1 MKLKRLYISIFIFLG
16 IIIAF
21 SLKVEAKSYYI
32 NDMDIQATVLENGNV
47 QIEQTLEYA
56 FDGSYNGVYITIPKE
71 LHDSD
76 NKKISDKNYSATGV
90 RVENVGVI
98 ASDGSFNEF
107 RKEGFASTGSNGVY
121 TVESDSNEVKIKV
134 FSPTTNANKQFKMVY
149 VLENVC
155 LLHNDVGEFYYNF
168 IGGKW
173 ECFIKNL
180 NIDVYVPENKDTL
193 KIWGHGPDNGYS
205 KIIDNTHSNFH
216 VADVPRGKYVAARV
230 VFDRSIIPNALKVY
244 DDYAMESI
252 LKEERGIATVSDAK
266 KKNTYLVII
275 FALILFGYWIFL
287 LEKYEKDK
295 KYKFIYNEDEL
306 FEKYSPI
313 YAGCLQGNRDVLS
326 RDIIAE
332 ILYLI
337 EEKFIELDIKPS
349 HKKNRDYDYII
360 KRVEAKENLL
370 KPEERKIYFWIFKN
384 NIQEVDLIDRLNQLP
399 KDSKAVENFEEL
411 NNMVQNTLN
420 ESGANMKTVNSKLR
434 FFNNLLFI
442 ITVIASVF
450 HIKSRGLD
458 IEEEIIFGSVEFLIM
473 LLVLA
478 PFLLYIPIFF
488 IVFLKKGISKVTNKY
503 NNPKLVTRASLIT
516 IIYLIVICLTLKFCG
531 RTNRFL
537 IADELL
543 LWISTIIMFTDN
555 LMMKNQIKVVKDYCN
570 LNSIKEKIEDYTL
583 LKDRNVEYIEL
594 WDKYIAYAVSF
605 GISEKIIKNLKDI
618 NDNNLMKLMLDNYF
632 NNNYLRNDYRHFYVS
647 DKRFLERYNNFSK
660 GYAKVLGKVAS
671 SSGGKGGGFTG
682 GGGFSGGGGRGGRRR
697 RFLEK
702 KNNFAILQNCFFSC
716 FLGKSII

>member
-1 MKLKRLYISIFIFLG
+1 MNLKRLYISIFIFLG

-47 QIEQTLEYA
+47 QVEQTLEYT

-76 NKKISDKNYSATGV
+76 NKTISDKNYSATGV
-90 RVENVGVI
+90 SVEKVGLVTN
-98 ASDGSFNEF
+98 DGGLYEF
-107 RKEGFASTGSNGVY
+107 RKESLANSGTSGVY
-121 TVESDSNEVKIKV
+121 TIESDFNTIKIKA
-134 FSPTTNANKQFKMVY
+134 FSPSKDESKKFKMVY

-155 LLHNDVGEFYYNF
+155 VLHNDVGELYYNF
-168 IGGKW
+168 IGGEW
-173 ECFIKNL
+173 ECTIKNL

-193 KIWGHGPDNGYS
+193 KIWGHGPDNGFS
-205 KIIDNTHSNFH
+205 KIIDNTHSNFK
-216 VADVPRGKYVAARV
+216 VTNVPRGKYVAARV
-230 VFDRSIIPNALKVY
+230 VFDRSIIPSALKVY
-244 DDYAMESI
+244 DDNAMDNI
-252 LKEERGIATVSDAK
+252 LQEERGIARVSDAK
-266 KKNTYLVII
+266 KKISYWVII
-275 FALILFGYWIFL
+275 FALILFAYWIFL
-287 LEKYEKDK
+287 LERFEKDK

-313 YAGCLQGNRDVLS
+313 YAGCLQGNRDVLA

-337 EEKFIELDIKPS
+337 EEKFIELDIKQS

-360 KRVEAKENLL
+360 KRVESKEKFL

-384 NIQEVDLIDRLNQLP
+384 NTPEVDLMDRLKNLP
-399 KDSKAVENFEEL
+399 KDSRAVENFEEL
-411 NNMVQNTLN
+411 NNMVQDTLN

-434 FFNNLLFI
+434 FFNNILFI
-442 ITVIASVF
+442 ITVIVSVL

-458 IEEEIIFGSVEFLIM
+458 IDEGIIYGSVELLLI
-473 LLVLA
+473 LLFMA
-478 PFLLYIPIFF
+478 PFLLYIPIYF

-503 NNPKLVTRASLIT
+503 NNPKLVTRASLISV
-516 IIYLIVICLTLKFCG
+516 IYLIIICLTLKFCG
-531 RTNRFL
+531 RPNRFL

-570 LNSIKEKIEDYTL
+570 LNSIKEKLENYSL

-618 NDNNLMKLMLDNYF
+618 NDDSLMKLMLDNNF
-632 NNNYLRNDYRHFYVS
+632 NNHYLRNDYRYFYVS
-647 DKRFLERYNNFSK
+647 DKRFLERYNKFSK
-660 GYAKVLGKVAS
+660 GYAKVLGTVAS
-671 SSGGKGGGFTG
+671 SSGKGGGFTG
-682 GGGFSGGGGRGGRRR
+682 GGGFSGGGGRGGRRW
-697 RFLEK
+697 RFL
-702 KNNFAILQNCFFSC
+702 IV
-716 FLGKSII
+716 I

>member
-1 MKLKRLYISIFIFLG
+1 MKLKRLYISILFFLG
-16 IIIAF
+16 IIIAL

-32 NDMDIQATVLENGNV
+32 NDMDIQATVLENGDV
-47 QIEQTLEYA
+47 QIEQTLEYT

-71 LHDSD
+71 LNDSD
-76 NKKISDKNYSATGV
+76 NKTISDKNYSATGV
-90 RVENVGVI
+90 KVEKVGLI
-98 ASDGSFNEF
+98 AKDGSLYEF
-107 RKEGFASTGSNGVY
+107 RKESLANSGTNGVY
-121 TVESDSNEVKIKV
+121 TVESDFNSVKIKA
-134 FSPTTNANKQFKMVY
+134 FSPSKNESKKFKMVY
-149 VLENVC
+149 VLENLCV
-155 LLHNDVGEFYYNF
+155 LHNDVGELYYNF

-173 ECFIKNL
+173 ECTIKNL
-180 NIDVYVPENKDTL
+180 NIDVYVPENKETL

-205 KIIDNTHSNFH
+205 EIIDNTHSNFK
-216 VADVPRGKYVAARV
+216 VTNIPRGKYVAARV
-230 VFDRSIIPNALKVY
+230 VFDRNIIPSAEKVY
-244 DDYAMESI
+244 NDNAMDNI
-252 LKEERGIATVSDAK
+252 LKEERGIARVSDAK
-266 KKNTYLVII
+266 KKTSYLIII
-275 FALILFGYWIFL
+275 FALLLFVYWIYL
-287 LEKYEKDK
+287 LERFEKDK
-295 KYKFIYNEDEL
+295 KYKFMYNEEEL

-370 KPEERKIYFWIFKN
+370 KPEERKIYFWIFKD
-384 NIQEVDLIDRLNQLP
+384 NILEVDLMDRLQKLP
-399 KDSKAVENFEEL
+399 KDSRAVENFEEL
-411 NNMVQNTLN
+411 NNMVQNNLN
-420 ESGANMKTVNSKLR
+420 KSGANMKTVNSKLR
-434 FFNNLLFI
+434 FFNNVLFI
-442 ITVIASVF
+442 ITVVVSVL
-450 HIKSRGLD
+450 HIMSRGLD
-458 IEEEIIFGSVEFLIM
+458 IDEELIYASFELLLIM
-473 LLVLA
+473 LFLL
-478 PFLLYIPIFF
+478 PFLLYIPIYF
-488 IVFLKKGISKVTNKY
+488 VMFLKKGISKVTNKY
-503 NNPKLVTRASLIT
+503 NNPKLVTRASLIS
-516 IIYLIVICLTLKFCG
+516 ILYLIIICLTLKFCG

-570 LNSIKEKIEDYTL
+570 LNSIKEKIENYSL

-605 GISEKIIKNLKDI
+605 GISEKIIKNIKDI
-618 NDNNLMKLMLDNYF
+618 NDDSLMKLMLDNTF
-632 NNNYLRNDYRHFYVS
+632 NNRYLRNDYRHFYVS
-647 DKRFLERYNNFSK
+647 DKRFLERYNKFSK
-660 GYAKVLGKVAS
+660 GYAKVLGSVAS
-671 SSGGKGGGFTG
+671 SSGKGGGFTG

-702 KNNFAILQNCFFSC
+702 ENNFAILQNCFFSC